1 MHVYKLVRTVNK
13 IGQRASRFPRKQD
26 KKILNTKSVIYQAIT
41 MSTVKYINHLDHS
54 FVINNPRTTTKIVL
68 GGVTTQ
74 YDQKIVRDIS
84 LSNES
89 FEAACVICSTC
100 KY

>member
-1 MHVYKLVRTVNK
+1 MIGKAKRTGHPN
-13 IGQRASRFPRKQD
+13 
-26 KKILNTKSVIYQAIT
+26 
-41 MSTVKYINHLDHS
+41 HS
-54 FVINNPRTTTKIVL
+54 FAINNPRTTTKIVL

-89 FEAACVICSTC
+89 FEAACVICSAQEH
-100 KY
+100 

>member
-1 MHVYKLVRTVNK
+1 
-13 IGQRASRFPRKQD
+13 
-26 KKILNTKSVIYQAIT
+26 
-41 MSTVKYINHLDHS
+41 MSTAKRTNHLVHN

-74 YDQKIVRDIS
+74 YDQKTVRDIS

-89 FEAACVICSTC
+89 FEAACVICLTQE
-100 KY
+100 Y